1 MVFCFQSRPA
11 LVHSGVMFRLL
22 AFLFATVA
30 LHAQSI
36 RYEVP
41 QKTWDKNLGSHRVV
55 VRVDAPAEAV
65 RATLDWRRRDP
76 QPEKHGIVVMDAA
89 GKRVDNALA
98 TLVTNDAGEVVFQAA
113 AAGEYAVY
121 FLPGNPGGGSFPAA
135 KYLGPQETGAADWKG
150 KLGDVKKLP
159 EAKAIRWEART
170 EHDRFNEMEI
180 IATKAEKDAWLAKN
194 PGDVHVFLESRERP
208 VRMFDQV
215 PEIWL
220 KREKPPEFVARPGEV
235 FMFQVGV
242 WAARAEVGIE
252 GVAGKFESLAD
263 IEITDNRLL
272 GASPSPSTWRN
283 IPLGGV
289 HPFWCYVSVPKDAKA
304 GTYGSDVVVLTGKG
318 SGGNT
323 IHFPVTLKVA
333 GEPLLDG
340 GDSEPWKHTKL
351 AWLGSDIG
359 SAAGAPKPFA
369 PVRVEGRF
377 LHVLGRSV
385 ILGANGLPERITSQ
399 FESGITRIGTTHREV
414 LSGPMRF
421 DCIAADGIVEKLHSD
436 GIEFRSTSDGGV
448 KWFAFSEGNK
458 VKLAVG
464 GILEPDGHMSFEC
477 LIKSE
482 EGRIERDIRLEIPR
496 TADTCKYSTGLGY
509 YGGAAQLPVDW
520 KWDVRKHQ
528 DAHWMGDVNAGLRVR
543 LTAENY
549 VRPMINIHYPRQPLN
564 DPPSWSGGGKGGI
577 KIERKDEKTV
587 LFTAYSGPRTLE
599 PGKPLH
605 FNFDLSITPF
615 KPLNTAAQW
624 KDRYFH
630 VGGIQDPA
638 KVKATGANI
647 INIHQGNALN
657 PYINYPFLTADKLRE
672 YADKVHAL
680 GMRVKYYYTIRELSN
695 WTPEIFALRSFGSE
709 LLAPGKGGGH
719 AWLEEHLGGNY
730 WGAWYEPGTNDAS
743 VLTATK
749 SRFDNLYLEGL
760 RWLIENAG
768 CDGIYLDDISFDRT
782 VMKRARKIL
791 DQYATRGGLI
801 DLHSWNEMNGM
812 AGFASNALIFM
823 DSLPYVDRMWFGEG
837 HHYNVSAEQMLVGI
851 SGIPYGLMGEMLE
864 GGGNPWLG
872 LPFGMTG
879 RLGWGGSPQPVWKL
893 WDDFGVHDSQFIG
906 WWDSAN
912 PVKPESPDCRATIW
926 KKNGKT
932 LIAVGNY
939 SGKGVRTKL
948 LIDWKALGL
957 DPATCALYAPP
968 MDNFQ
973 PELSFAPDAAIGLA
987 PWRGFAFILDATP
1000 RKVAPPVSALTLD
1013 KTKLLFEDTFIP
1025 ATKDGWKNVASKRIE
1040 SIKPDKEGL
1049 VFLAPA
1055 NVHAW
1060 TERPLPDGTKTVATQ
1075 IRQDAGDE
1083 GNSWGPGIA
1092 LVWPDGKFLKANRRK
1107 DGRFG
1112 ISANGGEKLTGLC
1125 DIESPVTIAFVL
1137 EKEHIRIVATGPGTF
1152 DQDIEL
1158 ARIPRKDYPGQP
1170 ATVRLGKIPNNGKPE
1185 DHAEAGQM
1193 GWSRFDWV
1201 RVYRE

>member
-1 MVFCFQSRPA
+1 M
-11 LVHSGVMFRLL
+11 
-22 AFLFATVA
+22 
-30 LHAQSI
+30 
-36 RYEVP
+36 
-41 QKTWDKNLGSHRVV
+41 
-55 VRVDAPAEAV
+55 
-65 RATLDWRRRDP
+65 
-76 QPEKHGIVVMDAA
+76 
-89 GKRVDNALA
+89 
-98 TLVTNDAGEVVFQAA
+98 
-113 AAGEYAVY
+113 
-121 FLPGNPGGGSFPAA
+121 
-135 KYLGPQETGAADWKG
+135 
-150 KLGDVKKLP
+150 
-159 EAKAIRWEART
+159 
-170 EHDRFNEMEI
+170 
-180 IATKAEKDAWLAKN
+180 
-194 PGDVHVFLESRERP
+194 
-208 VRMFDQV
+208 
-215 PEIWL
+215 
-220 KREKPPEFVARPGEV
+220 
-235 FMFQVGV
+235 
-242 WAARAEVGIE
+242 
-252 GVAGKFESLAD
+252 
-263 IEITDNRLL
+263 
-272 GASPSPSTWRN
+272 
-283 IPLGGV
+283 
-289 HPFWCYVSVPKDAKA
+289 VPKDAKA
-304 GTYGSDVVVLTGKG
+304 GTYKGEVVVLIQHPKG
-318 SGGNT
+318 HTELRIGNRE
-323 IHFPVTLKVA
+323 FPLQIEIA
-333 GEPLLDG
+333 GELLTDG

-351 AWLGSDIG
+351 RWLDSRIG
-359 SAAGAPKPFA
+359 MALPPAPAPSPAASPRQRIRVINKDGATNAPQPNQVAQPQPPQSRDRIKVIPKSGEPYIMDA
-369 PVRVEGRF
+369 PNAPEPQPAIPRPGGQTTQPPSERRILRF
-377 LHVLGRSV
+377 DGHTVTVAES
-385 ILGANGLPERITSQ
+385 GLPEKITSMFNQ
-399 FESGITRIGTTHREV
+399 SVTESKGPSVGILT
-414 LSGPMRF
+414 SPMRF
-421 DCIAADGIVEKLHSD
+421 VATREDGTEVEFTTQKALQVSSASYWTGKLSADGVGDMNVSGSLDTEGYLAMRCYFIPIV
-436 GIEFRSTSDGGV
+436 TS
-448 KWFAFSEGNK
+448 
-458 VKLAVG
+458 
-464 GILEPDGHMSFEC
+464 I
-477 LIKSE
+477 
-482 EGRIERDIRLEIPR
+482 RDIRLEIPR

-528 DAHWMGDVNAGLRVR
+528 DALWMGDVNAGLRVR

-549 VRPMINIHYPRQPLN
+549 VRPMINIHYPHQPLN

-577 KIERKDEKTV
+577 KVERKDAQTV

-599 PGKPLH
+599 PGKPLA

-630 VGGIQDPA
+630 IGGIQDPA

-801 DLHSWNEMNGM
+801 DLHSWNEMNDM

-906 WWDSAN
+906 WWDTAN
-912 PVKPESPDCRATIW
+912 PVKTESPDCRATIW

-948 LIDWKALGL
+948 VIDFGALGL

-973 PELSFAPDAAIGLA
+973 PELSFKPDAAIGIA
-987 PWRGFAFILDATP
+987 AWRGFAFILDATP
-1000 RKVAPPVSALTLD
+1000 RNVAKPVSALTLD
-1013 KTKLLFEDTFIP
+1013 KTKIVFEDTFVP
-1025 ATKDGWKNVASKRIE
+1025 APKDGWKNVASKRIE

-1049 VFLAPA
+1049 VILAPA

-1060 TERPLPDGTKTVATQ
+1060 TERPLPDGTKTVAAQ

-1083 GNSWGPGIA
+1083 GNSWGPGVA

-1125 DIESPVTIAFVL
+1125 DIESPVTVAFVL

-1158 ARIPRKDYPGQP
+1158 ARIPRKDYPAQP
-1170 ATVRLGKIPNNGKPE
+1170 ATLRLGKIPNNGKPE
-1185 DHAEAGQM
+1185 DHGEAGQM

>member
-1 MVFCFQSRPA
+1 M
-11 LVHSGVMFRLL
+11 MIRLL
-22 AFLFATVA
+22 AFLFAATL

-41 QKTWDKNLGSHRVV
+41 QKTWDKNLGTHRVV
-55 VRVDAPAEAV
+55 VKVDAPAEAV
-65 RATLDWRRRDP
+65 RANLQWRRRDP
-76 QPEKHGIVVMDAA
+76 QPEKHGIVVTDAA
-89 GKRVDNALA
+89 GKRVENALA

-121 FLPGNPGGGSFPAA
+121 FLPGAPGSGSFPVA
-135 KYLGPQETGAADWKG
+135 KYLGPQDTGAADWKARATA
-150 KLGDVKKLP
+150 KDLP
-159 EAKAIRWEART
+159 TAKAVRWEART

-180 IATKAEKDAWLAKN
+180 IATKAEKDAWLAKH

-242 WAARAEVGIE
+242 WSPNREIGIHHLEGGPDDLSVGRVNVVASGANRSDRSAPQI
-252 GVAGKFESLAD
+252 GVVG
-263 IEITDNRLL
+263 R
-272 GASPSPSTWRN
+272 GAVR
-283 IPLGGV
+283 
-289 HPFWCYVSVPKDAKA
+289 PFWCSVSVPEDAKP
-304 GTYGSDVVVLTGKG
+304 GTYPGKIHG
-318 SGGNT
+318 VFGNDAKFE
-323 IHFPVTLKVA
+323 IPMTLKIDGPKLA
-333 GEPLLDG
+333 DG
-340 GDSEPWKHTKL
+340 GDSEPWRHTKL
-351 AWLGSDIG
+351 TWLDSN
-359 SAAGAPKPFA
+359 AGMEIDPPKPFV
-369 PVRVEGRF
+369 PLQVSGRTITC
-377 LHVLGRSV
+377 LGRSV
-385 ILGANGLPERITSQ
+385 TIGANGLPERIVSIFNSNCTNLD
-399 FESGITRIGTTHREV
+399 GPAREV
-414 LSGPMRF
+414 LSAPMQ
-421 DCIAADGIVEKLHSD
+421 IVVNSPEH
-436 GIEFRSTSDGGV
+436 GGDVPLKPFGSMEIRV
-448 KWFAFSEGNK
+448 KPAWPNPGVATWEAMSGHEWGTVRVN
-458 VKLAVG
+458 G
-464 GILEPDGHMSFEC
+464 RMEPDGHLEFEMQ
-477 LIKSE
+477 IVSKS
-482 EGRIERDIRLEIPR
+482 GARDIRLEIPR

-577 KIERKDEKTV
+577 KIERKDAQTV

-599 PGKPLH
+599 PGKALA

-630 VGGIQDPA
+630 IGGIQDPA

-801 DLHSWNEMNGM
+801 DLHSWNEMNDM

-906 WWDSAN
+906 WWDSGS
-912 PVKPESPDCRATIW
+912 PVKADAPECRATIW

-973 PELSFAPDAAIGLA
+973 PELSFKPDAAIGIA

-1000 RKVAPPVSALTLD
+1000 RNVAKPVSALTLD
-1013 KTKLLFEDTFIP
+1013 KTKLVFEDTFLP
-1025 ATKDGWKNVASKRIE
+1025 APRDGWKNVASKRIE

-1049 VFLAPA
+1049 VILAPA

-1060 TERPLPDGTKTVATQ
+1060 TERPLPDGAKTVAAQ

-1083 GNSWGPGIA
+1083 GNSWGPGVA

-1125 DIESPVTIAFVL
+1125 DIESPVTVAFVL

-1158 ARIPRKDYPGQP
+1158 ARIPRKDDPGAP
-1170 ATVRLGKIPNNGKPE
+1170 ATIRLGKIPNNGKPE

-1193 GWSRFDWV
+1193 GWSRVDWV
-1201 RVYRE
+1201 RIYRD

>member
-1 MVFCFQSRPA
+1 M
-11 LVHSGVMFRLL
+11 MIRLL
-22 AFLFATVA
+22 AFLFAATL

-41 QKTWDKNLGSHRVV
+41 QKTWDKNLGTHRVV
-55 VRVDAPAEAV
+55 VKVDAPAEAV
-65 RATLDWRRRDP
+65 RANLEWRRRDP
-76 QPEKHGIVVMDAA
+76 QPEKHGVVVTDSA
-89 GKRVDNALA
+89 GKRVENALA

-121 FLPGNPGGGSFPAA
+121 FLPGAPGSGSFPSA
-135 KYLGPQETGAADWKG
+135 KYLGPQDTGSADWKG

-235 FMFQVGV
+235 FVFQVGV
-242 WAARAEVGIE
+242 WVARNDYEVFRGSRRDLKSATGKVISYE
-252 GVAGKFESLAD
+252 AISFPSDKVAKLASGNVYP
-263 IEITDNRLL
+263 IWAIL
-272 GASPSPSTWRN
+272 
-283 IPLGGV
+283 
-289 HPFWCYVSVPKDAKA
+289 SVPTDAVVGDYA
-304 GTYGSDVVVLTGKG
+304 GEIGVFARSVQGAGPEMVV
-318 SGGNT
+318 
-323 IHFPVTLKVA
+323 PVKIKVA
-333 GEPLLDG
+333 GDALADH
-340 GDSEPWKHTKL
+340 GDSKPENLTKL
-351 AWLGSDIG
+351 RWLDSNIAKDGNV
-359 SAAGAPKPFA
+359 PKPLTSLE
-369 PVRVEGRF
+369 VVGKTI
-377 LHVLGRSV
+377 HCLGRSLV
-385 ILGANGLPERITSQ
+385 IGDDGLPVRIATSFDASVTKIGEQ
-399 FESGITRIGTTHREV
+399 TREILTQPIRLLITKPDGSVETLKHRILTDPATQGDGSIEWTSLWE
-414 LSGPMRF
+414 GPEL
-421 DCIAADGIVEKLHSD
+421 A
-436 GIEFRSTSDGGV
+436 
-448 KWFAFSEGNK
+448 
-458 VKLAVG
+458 LAVVG
-464 GILEPDGHMSFEC
+464 RMEPDGHVQFKCEVGSLLRDEN
-477 LIKSE
+477 L
-482 EGRIERDIRLEIPR
+482 ERSITLEITR
-496 TADTCKYSTGLGY
+496 TADTCKYSMGLGY

-577 KIERKDEKTV
+577 KIERKDAQTV

-695 WTPEIFALRSFGSE
+695 WTPEIFAMRSFGSE

-719 AWLEEHLGGNY
+719 GWLEEHLGGNY

-893 WDDFGVHDSQFIG
+893 WDDFGVADSQFIG

-912 PVKPESPDCRATIW
+912 PVKTESPDCRATIW

-948 LIDWKALGL
+948 VIDWKALGL

-973 PELSFAPDAAIGLA
+973 PELLFKPDAAIGIA
-987 PWRGFAFILDATP
+987 AWRGFAFILDATP
-1000 RKVAPPVSALTLD
+1000 RNVAKPVSALTLD
-1013 KTKLLFEDTFIP
+1013 KTKIVFEDTFLP
-1025 ATKDGWKNVASKRIE
+1025 APRDGWKNVASKRIE

-1060 TERPLPDGTKTVATQ
+1060 TERPLPDGTKTVAAQ

-1125 DIESPVTIAFVL
+1125 DIESPVTVAFVL

-1170 ATVRLGKIPNNGKPE
+1170 ATIRLGKIPNNGKPE

-1193 GWSRFDWV
+1193 GWSRVDWV
-1201 RVYRE
+1201 RVYGE

>member
-1 MVFCFQSRPA
+1 M
-11 LVHSGVMFRLL
+11 MIRLL
-22 AFLFATVA
+22 AFLFAATA

-36 RYEVP
+36 RYEIP
-41 QKTWDKNLGSHRVV
+41 QKTWDKNLGTHRVV
-55 VRVDAPAEAV
+55 VKVDAPAEAV
-65 RATLDWRRRDP
+65 RANLEWRRRDP
-76 QPEKHGIVVMDAA
+76 QPEKHGVVVTDAA
-89 GKRVDNALA
+89 GKRVENALA

-121 FLPGNPGGGSFPAA
+121 FLPGAPGSGSFPSA
-135 KYLGPQETGAADWKG
+135 KYLGPQDTGVADWKARATA
-150 KLGDVKKLP
+150 KDLP
-159 EAKAIRWEART
+159 TAKAVRWEART

-180 IATKAEKDAWLAKN
+180 IATKVEKDAWLAKN

-235 FMFQVGV
+235 FMFQVGF
-242 WAARAEVGIE
+242 WAPKKDAVLKSLHVDPWDIGELNGVIRKDVYIPIARVDLTKSGT
-252 GVAGKFESLAD
+252 V
-263 IEITDNRLL
+263 
-272 GASPSPSTWRN
+272 SPLWVYFN
-283 IPLGGV
+283 
-289 HPFWCYVSVPKDAKA
+289 VPKDATA
-304 GTYGSDVVVLTGKG
+304 GVHSGTLHASFHGSGPSDVSLPISIRVEGAVL
-318 SGGNT
+318 S
-323 IHFPVTLKVA
+323 
-333 GEPLLDG
+333 DG

-351 AWLGSDIG
+351 RWLDSAIG
-359 SAAGAPKPFA
+359 ARLDGPEKDRLPVPFT
-369 PVRVEGRF
+369 PLRREGRTI
-377 LHVLGRSV
+377 HCLGRSV
-385 ILGANGLPERITSQ
+385 TIGSNGLPERIVSTFDAGVQ
-399 FESGITRIGTTHREV
+399 RTNGAPRDI
-414 LSGPMRF
+414 LSGPIRF
-421 DCIAADGIVEKLHSD
+421 IRGSTVLSDLNKDAEIQFEMVGDKLTWNTTYE
-436 GIEFRSTSDGGV
+436 IEGLG
-448 KWFAFSEGNK
+448 WYIEGSMD
-458 VKLAVG
+458 V
-464 GILEPDGHMSFEC
+464 DGHLSFEC
-477 LIKSE
+477 TFGSGDAAVNL
-482 EGRIERDIRLEIPR
+482 EGFRLEIPR

-520 KWDVRKHQ
+520 KWDVKKHQ

-599 PGKPLH
+599 PGKALA

-801 DLHSWNEMNGM
+801 DLHSWNEMNDM

-893 WDDFGVHDSQFIG
+893 WDEFGVHDSQFIG
-906 WWDSAN
+906 WWDSGS
-912 PVKPESPDCRATIW
+912 PVKADAPECRATIW

-948 LIDWKALGL
+948 VIDWKALGL
-957 DPATCALYAPP
+957 DPAQCALYAPP

-973 PELSFAPDAAIGLA
+973 PELLFKPDAPIAIA

-1000 RKVAPPVSALTLD
+1000 RNVAPPVSTLTLD
-1013 KTKLLFEDTFIP
+1013 KTKLLFEDTFLP
-1025 ATKDGWKNVASKRIE
+1025 APRDGWKNVASKRIE

-1049 VFLAPA
+1049 VILAPA

-1060 TERPLPDGTKTVATQ
+1060 TERPLPAETKTVAAQ

-1083 GNSWGPGIA
+1083 GNSWGPGVA

-1107 DGRFG
+1107 DARFG

-1125 DIESPVTIAFVL
+1125 DIESPVTVAFVL

-1158 ARIPRKDYPGQP
+1158 ARIPRKDYPAAP

-1185 DHAEAGQM
+1185 DHGEAGQM
-1193 GWSRFDWV
+1193 GWSRVDWV